1 MALVDYGV
9 VIKRNGK
16 IINTDNDL
24 TMKEVLGFEINKDIT
39 CKIYEDEYDFNP
51 AEDYVGWAGDENCFI
66 GFARCTAQ
74 LFIRR
79 NEDYE
84 CKFIARNGKDL
95 LYVDNYLDEK
105 NKSYSYSWRHL
116 GSNEDRKI
124 LTLHTPDAKWEVLY
138 GYAIDP
144 DYNVQLDCAFEY
156 GISTDEIESIA
167 KFHGHI
173 LYVNGIKCKFNRK
186 DNCLKRK
193 YTYKELKGHYAIGVL
208 YEDNDLGCRMAKEWY
223 YTSKELPQLME
234 DLNNLPS
241 KIKIFIAAVG
251 MTEPVVELYATYYH
265 KIVNTDKIYVYNG
278 TSHTDTRIYY
288 REYTRNE
295 INNWRN

>member
-1 MALVDYGV
+1 MTLVDYGV
-9 VIKRNGK
+9 VIKRNGEV
-16 IINTDNDL
+16 INIDNFL
-24 TMKEVLGFEINKDIT
+24 TMEEMLGFEVNKSIP
-39 CKIYEDEYDFNP
+39 CQIYDDEYSLNP
-51 AEDYVGWAGDENCFI
+51 VEDYVCWAGDENCFI
-66 GFARCTAQ
+66 GFYKCTAQ

-79 NEDYE
+79 NGDYE
-84 CKFIARNGKDL
+84 CKFIARDGKDL
-95 LYVDNYLDEK
+95 LYVEYYPDEK
-105 NKSYSYSWRHL
+105 NKAYSYYWHHV
-116 GSNEDRKI
+116 GNNDNRKI
-124 LTLHTPDAKWEVLY
+124 LVLNTPDTKWEILY
-138 GYAIDP
+138 GYGIDP
-144 DYNVQLDCAFEY
+144 DYETQLDCAFEY
-156 GISTDEIESIA
+156 GLSTDEIECIA

-208 YEDNDLGCRMAKEWY
+208 YKDDDSGCRMAKEWY

-241 KIKIFIAAVG
+241 AIKIFIASLS

-265 KIVNTDKIYVYNG
+265 KIVNTDKISVYNG
-278 TSHTDTRIYY
+278 TNHTDTRIYY

>member
-1 MALVDYGV
+1 MALNDYGV

-16 IINTDNDL
+16 IINADNDL
-24 TMKEVLGFEINKDIT
+24 TMEEVLGFEVNKSIP

-51 AEDYVGWAGDENCFI
+51 AEDYVGWAGDKDYFI
-66 GFARCTAQ
+66 GFNRCTAQ

-105 NKSYSYSWRHL
+105 NKAYSYSWHHI

-124 LTLHTPDAKWEVLY
+124 LTLNTPDAKWEILY
-138 GYAIDP
+138 GYGIDP
-144 DYNVQLDCAFEY
+144 NYKVQLYCAFEY
-156 GISTDEIESIA
+156 GLSTDEIEYIA

-173 LYVNGIKCKFNRK
+173 LYVNGIKCKFNDK
-186 DNCLKRK
+186 NNCLKRK
-193 YTYKELKGHYAIGVL
+193 YTYKELNGYYAIGVL
-208 YEDNDLGCRMAKEWY
+208 YEDDDSGCRMAKEWY

-241 KIKIFIAAVG
+241 EIKRFIAALS

-265 KIVNTDKIYVYNG
+265 KIVNTDKISIYNG
-278 TSHTDTRIYY
+278 TNYTDTRIYY